1 MYAERAVKNE
11 STFFTALFLWEI
23 LEGLAIVS
31 SFKGISRSSKP
42 EIPDSDD
49 TMRCKVSSFWAFRGC
64 RDLKSQILMILCVA
78 MYHHSGSF
86 QGHNGLKPQIL
97 IILRVVWG
105 GISGPLSLKPQAFSG
120 QERF

>member
-78 MYHHSGSF
+78 MYHHLWYFRGYNSP
-86 QGHNGLKPQIL
+86 NP
-97 IILRVVWG
+97 
-105 GISGPLSLKPQAFSG
+105 
-120 QERF
+120 RF